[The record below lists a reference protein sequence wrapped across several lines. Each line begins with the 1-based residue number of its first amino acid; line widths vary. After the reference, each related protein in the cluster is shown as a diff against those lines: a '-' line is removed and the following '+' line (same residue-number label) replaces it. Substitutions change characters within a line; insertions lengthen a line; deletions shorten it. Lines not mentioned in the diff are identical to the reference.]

1 MSYYLLVSLLAY
13 LLAYLLV
20 CHVVDCVAV
29 TLRLQLFCHSVSLHF
44 CLSG

>member
-13 LLAYLLV
+13 LLV
-20 CHVVDCVAV
+20 CHVVYFVAV
-29 TLRLQLFCHSVSLHF
+29 TRRLQLFWHSVLLHF